1 MTAPPPEGASTSRAS
16 EGFWTLF
23 VALPAAFSIL
33 RLWVESGGQLQTML
47 LLVSNVSA
55 TTLAAAMF
63 ITGTPLVTAAIVAA
77 ATIGSVLE
85 VSRRSGAPAESA
97 RPLLARFTRALPGWF
112 LAGTFVLAFATW
124 KILYLPMLVLA
135 AVAVLQR
142 TAWYGRIGTEPAWM
156 RVAVVS
162 LALAVYAWVV
172 APTVWHAWATRQS
185 LGVALLVAPALLVPA
200 ITGPVHP
207 WLARLISVVCPSGLA
222 VLLLLSAG
230 PVLATPVLPLTVTV
244 IENNVDDGADRLE
257 YVRGHVISGDENNTM
272 VLQEKGGVR
281 YVPNAT
287 IHQQVLCSVAD
298 ELPRY
303 RLRIRGLHVEDSLLR
318 ALGRRVRPVAVT
330 DAACRVSPSGNEQ
343 VSAATPNLGPARH
356 S

>member
-1 MTAPPPEGASTSRAS
+1 VTASPSGGGSNGRAS

-55 TTLAAAMF
+55 TTLVAAMF
-63 ITGTPLVTAAIVAA
+63 ITGTPLVTAGIIAA

-85 VSRRSGAPAESA
+85 VSRRSDELAESGG
-97 RPLLARFTRALPGWF
+97 PMLARFTRALPGWF
-112 LAGTFVLAFATW
+112 LAGAFVLALATW
-124 KILYLPMLVLA
+124 KILYLPILILA
-135 AVAVLQR
+135 AIAVLQR
-142 TAWYGRIGTEPAWM
+142 TAWYEQFGTRPA
-156 RVAVVS
+156 RRRLVLFL
-162 LALAVYAWVV
+162 LALAVYAWLV
-172 APTVWHAWATRQS
+172 APTVWQAWVIRQP
-185 LGVALLVAPALLVPA
+185 LGVAMLAVPALLAPA
-200 ITGPVHP
+200 ITGPVRP
-207 WLARLISVVCPSGLA
+207 WLARAMQVVCPSALA
-222 VLLLLSAG
+222 VLLFLSAG

-244 IENNVDDGADRLE
+244 VENNEDDGAERLE
-257 YVRGHVISGDENNTM
+257 YVRGHVISDDENNTA

-281 YVPNAT
+281 YIPNAT
-287 IHQQVLCSVAD
+287 IHQQVLCSGAD

-303 RLRIRGLHVEDSLLR
+303 RLWIHGLHVEDSLLR

-330 DAACRVSPSGNEQ
+330 DAACRVSPSDDKP
-343 VSAATPNLGPARH
+343 VSAAAPHLPP